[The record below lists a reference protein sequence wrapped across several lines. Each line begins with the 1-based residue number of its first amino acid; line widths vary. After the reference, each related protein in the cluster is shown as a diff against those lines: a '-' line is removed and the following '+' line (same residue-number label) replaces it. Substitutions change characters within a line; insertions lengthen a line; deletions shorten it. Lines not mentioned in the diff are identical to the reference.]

1 MAVPEPVNAIYAMD
15 CCGEMELFMYEPSGF
30 DYEFDSGLN

>member
-1 MAVPEPVNAIYAMD
+1 MD